1 MSKNSKDCPK
11 ASTFLILS
19 SREQSCLRRRSKEKA
34 IRIGHEVT
42 TRRYSKTSLTTSAR
56 LMFLFPS
63 EGRLLIIRRVPLDK
77 SQGVRHYPYPLL
89 SVSLAQTSPTRH
101 NRPIR
106 SLSQCRVSKQAASA

>member
-34 IRIGHEVT
+34 IRTGHEIT

-77 SQGVRHYPYPLL
+77 SRRQTLPVSVTLLHKPLQRATIDL
-89 SVSLAQTSPTRH
+89 FDPCH
-101 NRPIR
+101 
-106 SLSQCRVSKQAASA
+106 SAV